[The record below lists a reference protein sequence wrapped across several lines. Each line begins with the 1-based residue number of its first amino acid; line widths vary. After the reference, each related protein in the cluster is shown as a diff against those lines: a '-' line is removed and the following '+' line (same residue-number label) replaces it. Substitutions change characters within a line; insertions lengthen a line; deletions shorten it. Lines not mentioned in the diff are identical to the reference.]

1 MQPQNNNKS
10 IFDLQKWKLVVIIL
24 ILSSA
29 LVIIASLALGN
40 IRYVSNLFFYCTLL
54 LFIIA
59 VIPIVLEIANSA
71 KIASKAIRK
80 DQQVSEILKEK
91 QKTFERRA
99 NVTYAFGISGI
110 GTFLL
115 SIITSLVI

>member
-10 IFDLQKWKLVVIIL
+10 IFDLPKWKLVLIIL
-24 ILSSA
+24 ILSSL
-29 LVIIASLALGN
+29 LVFITSLALGN
-40 IRYVSNLFFYCTLL
+40 IRYVSNLYFYCTLL

-59 VIPIVLEIANSA
+59 VIPIVLEIASSA
-71 KIASKAIRK
+71 RIASKAIRK

>member
-1 MQPQNNNKS
+1 MQPQKNNTS
-10 IFDLQKWKLVVIIL
+10 IFDLPKWKLVLIIL
-24 ILSSA
+24 ILSSL
-29 LVIIASLALGN
+29 LVFITSLALGN
-40 IRYVSNLFFYCTLL
+40 IRYISNLYFYCTLL

-59 VIPIVLEIANSA
+59 VIPIVLEIASSA
-71 KIASKAIRK
+71 RIASKAIRK

>member
-40 IRYVSNLFFYCTLL
+40 IRYVSNLYFYCTLL